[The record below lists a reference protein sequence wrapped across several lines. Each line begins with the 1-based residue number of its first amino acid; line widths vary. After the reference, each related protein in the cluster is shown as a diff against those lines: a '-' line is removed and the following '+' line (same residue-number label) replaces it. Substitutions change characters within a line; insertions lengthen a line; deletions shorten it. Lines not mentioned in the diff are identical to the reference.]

1 MKGYQAGTKSLR
13 NSLVFLKLRR
23 DDNTVSFFPQYR
35 EGGLFLNAAH
45 FTDIY
50 LTRGAECGLK
60 EMEVPGMEKRKDVIR
75 QAMAEFLDI
84 PKDLVLDL
92 PKVTIV
98 GRNELYIEN
107 HRGIIEYSLDRLRI
121 NLSRGFL
128 EIEGSGLEI
137 RALMADEMKI
147 SGEVR
152 AIKYLD

>member
-1 MKGYQAGTKSLR
+1 
-13 NSLVFLKLRR
+13 
-23 DDNTVSFFPQYR
+23 
-35 EGGLFLNAAH
+35 
-45 FTDIY
+45 
-50 LTRGAECGLK
+50 
-60 EMEVPGMEKRKDVIR
+60 MEKHKDVIR

-92 PKVTIV
+92 PKVTVV

-107 HRGIIEYSLDRLRI
+107 HRGIIEYNLNRLRV

-137 RALMADEMKI
+137 RALMADEMKVT
-147 SGEVR
+147 GEVT

>member
-1 MKGYQAGTKSLR
+1 
-13 NSLVFLKLRR
+13 
-23 DDNTVSFFPQYR
+23 
-35 EGGLFLNAAH
+35 
-45 FTDIY
+45 
-50 LTRGAECGLK
+50 
-60 EMEVPGMEKRKDVIR
+60 MEKRKDVIR

-107 HRGIIEYSLDRLRI
+107 HRGIIEYDLNRLRI

-128 EIEGSGLEI
+128 EIEGNGLEI
-137 RALMADEMKI
+137 KALMADEMKI
-147 SGEVR
+147 TGEVL